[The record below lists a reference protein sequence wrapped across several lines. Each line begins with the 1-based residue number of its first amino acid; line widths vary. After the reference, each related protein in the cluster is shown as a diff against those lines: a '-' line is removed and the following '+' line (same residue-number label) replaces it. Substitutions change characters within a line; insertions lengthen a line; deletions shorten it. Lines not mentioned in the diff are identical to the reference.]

1 MVNQNTRKRNKQESL
16 LDLIICNDESLIS
29 EINYH
34 PPIGKSDHVILLAE
48 IQLVG
53 QVIKEF
59 TSNKRAFKYGDYDAI
74 NKYLL
79 TSDIPENDS
88 IDNTW
93 RMFKE
98 NISITIDK
106 FIPKIKSRKGYSKT
120 KPWITKEIC
129 ILTDRKKKQWN
140 IYLLDRDNESYKK
153 YRAINNKIVQ
163 LTRQNRINFESNI
176 ADSGEKA
183 FYAYVRKQI
192 STRVDIPPAL
202 MNPKTFEITTKS
214 VEVAEIFADQFEHA
228 YVCERP
234 GKLPDVNIERVQA
247 SLENIVFTPEK
258 VLKALKT
265 FDESTASGHLSEH
278 IGSLCLSTEYSDV
291 TLVVEGQRIP
301 AHKVILAASSNYF
314 RALLFASHE
323 QAASALGTVLYY
335 VDCSRR
341 TPLST
346 WSVNVVR
353 AGHMGLSLLREDT
366 VLDMLGLAHQFNFQK
381 LEAAISDYLRQVL
394 ALRNVCSVLDA
405 ARLHY

>member
-1 MVNQNTRKRNKQESL
+1 MLHEDSVEALWLDIQYQNFNLLLCVYRSTHYNMEKSDECLFNNIKKAANSNSNLLIIGDFNLPDIKWPIEKTSGYNKLHENFIDLIIDNNLSQMVNQNTRKRNKQESL

-53 QVIKEF
+53 QVVKEF
-59 TSNKRAFKYGDYDAI
+59 ASYKRAFKYGDYDAI

-88 IDNTW
+88 LDNTW

-140 IYLLDRDNESYKK
+140 IYLLGRDNESYKK

-202 MNPKTFEITTKS
+202 MNPKTFEITIKS

-228 YVCERP
+228 YVCEPP

-265 FDESTASGHLSEH
+265 FDESTASGPDNIPAIMLQQCSA
-278 IGSLCLSTEYSDV
+278 IINQV
-291 TLVVEGQRIP
+291 TLIMD
-301 AHKVILAASSNYF
+301 LS
-314 RALLFASHE
+314 FA
-323 QAASALGTVLYY
+323 
-335 VDCSRR
+335 
-341 TPLST
+341 
-346 WSVNVVR
+346 
-353 AGHMGLSLLREDT
+353 MG
-366 VLDMLGLAHQFNFQK
+366 
-381 LEAAISDYLRQVL
+381 
-394 ALRNVCSVLDA
+394 
-405 ARLHY
+405 RLPTD